1 MRLLSLFVIIVV
13 EACAQSPGHPLDS
26 LTKTE
31 YWTVYDVLQ
40 QANEITPA
48 TLFASVLL
56 HPPAKSAV
64 LSYRP
69 GQPFAR
75 EADVVL
81 LRGEKTFAARVDIVG
96 KRVLSFKELPGVQA
110 PILTSELFGEDEAI
124 KSDPRVVEALKKR
137 GITDLGTIQCI
148 VLPGAYQSIPEQA
161 TQRMGFGECAQKHGV
176 YHSWGRSID
185 GLSLQVNMA
194 TKKVLKVVDRG
205 GAPVPTGNIDYEGIP
220 ENPRPHTTP
229 ISISQPAGPGYRIE
243 NGEISWQNWLF
254 RVRMD
259 QRVGPILNLVRFVDQ
274 GRPRSVLYEA
284 SLSELFVPYMDPA
297 NGWDNRV
304 FVDAGEFFATGFLA
318 PLRPGVDCPADA
330 SWFDGLSAGEN
341 GAPKFTSNVACLF
354 ERDPESPAWRH
365 FEDGEIYGR
374 PTRQLVLR
382 SAATIGN
389 YDYIVDW
396 RFDPNG
402 AIEVAVG
409 ATGVIET
416 RPTVQEKAP
425 DHPDYDSPEYGQF
438 VGPHTMGVNHDH
450 FFSFRLDFD
459 VDGENNSFMTDRMVL
474 QRLDNDPM
482 RKSIWVAEPRIAQHE
497 KDAILDIQLDRPSIW
512 LFVNPS
518 VKGPFNYPTGY
529 QVMPGATAK
538 SLLSPDDPPQKVG
551 AFSEHQFWVTPYSEN
566 ERYAAGVYPISS
578 KGNDGLAVWTQANRP
593 ITNTDIVGWYTLGFH
608 HITRTEDW
616 PIMPT
621 LWHSF
626 DIRPFHFFQAN
637 PVLDLPK
644 SLSLSQPVAR

>member
-1 MRLLSLFVIIVV
+1 MRLLSLFVITVLV
-13 EACAQSPGHPLDS
+13 TCAQSPNHPLDG
-26 LTKTE
+26 LTKSE
-31 YWTVYDVLQ
+31 YWTIYDTLRRAGEV
-40 QANEITPA
+40 TPA

-56 HPPAKSAV
+56 HPPVKTAV
-64 LSYRP
+64 LNYRP
-69 GQPFAR
+69 GHPFAR

-81 LRGEKTFAARVDIVG
+81 LRGEKTFAATVDIVG
-96 KRVLSFKELPGVQA
+96 KKVLSFQELPGVQA
-110 PILTSELFGEDEAI
+110 PILGSELYGEDEAI

-137 GITDLGTIQCI
+137 GITDLGTVQCI

-161 TQRMGFGECAQKHGV
+161 TQRMGFGECAEKHGV

-185 GLSLQVNMA
+185 GLSLQVNMV
-194 TKKVLKVVDRG
+194 TKKVLKVVDTG
-205 GAPVPTGNIDYEGIP
+205 GAPVPTSNIDYEGIP

-229 ISISQPAGPGYRIE
+229 ISISQPAGPGYKIE

-259 QRVGPILNLVRFVDQ
+259 QRVGPVLNLVRFVDQ

-304 FVDAGEFFATGFLA
+304 FVDAGEFFPTGFLA

-330 SWFDGLSAGEN
+330 TWFDGLSAGEN

-389 YDYIVDW
+389 YDYIMDW
-396 RFDPNG
+396 RFDPDG

-425 DHPDYDSPEYGQF
+425 DHPDYGSPQYGQF

-459 VDGENNSFMTDRMVL
+459 VDGESNSFLTDRMVL

-482 RKSIWVAEPRIAQHE
+482 RKSIWVAEASVAAHE
-497 KDAILDIQLDRPSIW
+497 KDAIRDIQLDRPSIW
-512 LFVNPS
+512 MFINPS
-518 VKGPFNYPTGY
+518 VRGPLNYPTGY

-551 AFSEHQFWVTPYSEN
+551 AFSEHQFWVTPYSES

-626 DIRPFHFFQAN
+626 YIRPFHFFQAN

-644 SLSLSQPVAR
+644 SLSLSQPAAR

>member
-161 TQRMGFGECAQKHGV
+161 TQRMGFGECAEKHGV